1 MIDFSKPM
9 RVKSGEKIRELSPLE
24 HEAWHLAF
32 VNGTLSVIHCE
43 GRVWRTTDAG
53 LRVENVPEPSRRYLP
68 MYESGF
74 SGSWHEYRRD
84 SHQTTQEVVAWLI
97 ETDHGEGASPRWT
110 YEREEVK

>member
-9 RVKSGEKIRELSPLE
+9 RVKSGEKIRELSQLE

-43 GRVWRTTDAG
+43 GRVWRTTDTL
-53 LRVENVPEPSRRYLP
+53 LRVENIPEPRRRYQAQWDTGGCGTWEDNNG
-68 MYESGF
+68 YTDA
-74 SGSWHEYRRD
+74 RI
-84 SHQTTQEVVAWLI
+84 VAWLI

-110 YEREEVK
+110 YEREEVGK